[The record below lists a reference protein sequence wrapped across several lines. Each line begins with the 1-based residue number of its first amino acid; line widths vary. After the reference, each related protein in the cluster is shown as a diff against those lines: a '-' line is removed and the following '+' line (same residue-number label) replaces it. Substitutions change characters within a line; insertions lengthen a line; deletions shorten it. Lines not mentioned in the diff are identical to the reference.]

1 MIGPQTPRL
10 RAFAGVVLLLLPA
23 CSGLGERLGRATRSD
38 AALDS
43 ARVADSL
50 RAAAPD
56 TATVVVLPSSVDS
69 NVTWAYVERLVRA
82 TPESVRAV
90 MQRHD
95 RKVSIV
101 FLDGRRYHATEP
113 AIDGIIAL
121 VRDVDPAGRI
131 LIATE

>member
-1 MIGPQTPRL
+1 
-10 RAFAGVVLLLLPA
+10 VVLLLLPA

-69 NVTWAYVERLVRA
+69 NVTWAYIERLVRA
-82 TPESVRAV
+82 NPESVRAV